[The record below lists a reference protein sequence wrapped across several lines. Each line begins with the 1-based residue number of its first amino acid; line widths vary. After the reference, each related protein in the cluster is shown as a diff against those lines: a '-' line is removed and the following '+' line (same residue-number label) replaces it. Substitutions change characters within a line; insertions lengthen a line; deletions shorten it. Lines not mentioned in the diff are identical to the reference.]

1 MTSRV
6 SKCKRYSPN
15 ANEALKGLEDEDS
28 KELLLKAA
36 DIPEE
41 SWPYYNN

>member
-6 SKCKRYSPN
+6 SECKRYSPN

>member
-6 SKCKRYSPN
+6 SKCKQYSPN
-15 ANEALKGLEDEDS
+15 ANEALKGPKDEDF

-41 SWPYYNN
+41 SWLYYNN